1 VRPEDRVSL
10 LMTEAVLSVGVDEPA
25 GEVLRLFGG
34 YPVHHL
40 PVVRGREVVG
50 MLSSADVMKLEFFL
64 PRRDTA
70 AHDYLN
76 QRMTVA
82 ALVRRPAITILA
94 DQTIEQAA
102 ELMARHGIHALPVVD
117 AQQHLLGIVTTTDL
131 IAAALRGAT
140 AQAAAAGGAGAD
152 AGPTVESGPGQRAIL
167 EAVAAARAAADAGE
181 DPGATARALLHFH
194 QRATELEHVL
204 EAADRYVSAG
214 QSQQLHTALVR
225 IIAQAKRGGPA
236 HAAAAPLAL

>member
-1 VRPEDRVSL
+1 MRPEDRVSL
-10 LMTEAVLSVGVDEPA
+10 LMTEAVLSVGADEPA
-25 GEVLRLFGG
+25 GEVLRLFAG

-40 PVVRGREVVG
+40 PVLRGREVVG

-64 PRRDTA
+64 PKRDNP

-94 DQTIEQAA
+94 DQTVEQAA

-117 AQQHLLGIVTTTDL
+117 AHQQLLGIVTTTDL
-131 IAAALRGAT
+131 IAAALKVAL
-140 AQAAAAGGAGAD
+140 AAGAMDAATPAGQLD
-152 AGPTVESGPGQRAIL
+152 EVRPGRHGIL
-167 EAVAAARAAADAGE
+167 EAVAAAKAAEAAGN
-181 DPGATARALLHFH
+181 DPGSTARALLYFH
-194 QRATELEHVL
+194 QRTTELEHVL
-204 EAADRYVSAG
+204 DAADRYVSAG

-225 IIAQAKRGGPA
+225 IIAQVRRGGPA
-236 HAAAAPLAL
+236 QHVSAPLAL